1 MSSIE
6 EQPNDSQYE
15 KRDGATKERGLAP
28 ESSPYDSTY
37 EKAGEHVGEK
47 VMNTDDEEGAKE
59 ANHDVTIKVDRKQM
73 AVLSIA
79 MAFAVFLFALDET
92 IIATAIPK
100 ITDEFDSLNDVGW
113 YGSAYLLTM
122 CCFQLH
128 YGKFYKLFST
138 KTVFLVSIA
147 IFEIGS
153 LLCAVSPNSSALIV
167 GRALSGSGACGIMS
181 GVLIIISKTVPLRER
196 SIYSAG
202 IGSIRGIAGIAGPL
216 LGGVITDS
224 YLTWRW
230 FVFEFPLEALN

>member
-1 MSSIE
+1 MRSIDVDDQMSE
-6 EQPNDSQYE
+6 PGEQLNETQPE
-15 KRDGATKERGLAP
+15 KGETATKDHYSVI
-28 ESSPYDSTY
+28 ESPPTASKS
-37 EKAGEHVGEK
+37 EKESEHGSEDLSDNNNSEK
-47 VMNTDDEEGAKE
+47 GTKTENETV
-59 ANHDVTIKVDRKQM
+59 IQVDRKRM
-73 AVLSIA
+73 ATLSIA
-79 MAFAVFLFALDET
+79 MALAVFLFALDET

-100 ITDEFDSLNDVGW
+100 ITDQFHSLDDVGW

-147 IFEIGS
+147 IFELGS

-202 IGSIRGIAGIAGPL
+202 IGSIRGVAGVAGPL

-224 YLTWRW
+224 YLT
-230 FVFEFPLEALN
+230 